1 VSAGDLQWQL
11 QRYLFALLS
20 ADPVVQSAASRSNP
34 PVLKVGVFDWVP
46 DGYSQFPYIV
56 IGENDSMDLGDKSAP
71 GEDVQATI
79 MLFSRDKS
87 NNELQVMSQQIKGLL
102 HEKHVIIPDGG
113 VSLCRFFHSTNRR
126 LSDGFTRERILKYQ
140 FHLTELLPQEQP

>member
-1 VSAGDLQWQL
+1 MNGDLQWQL

-20 ADPVVQSAASRSNP
+20 TDPVILSAGRRVDPAAPDVR
-34 PVLKVGVFDWVP
+34 VFDWVP
-46 DGYSQFPYIV
+46 DGWKQFPYIV
-56 IGENDSMDLGDKSAP
+56 IGENDSLDLGDKSEP
-71 GEDVQATI
+71 GEDVEATL

-87 NNELQVMSQQIKGLL
+87 NNELQIMSQQIKGLL
-102 HEKHVIIPDGG
+102 HEKRVIIPDGG

-140 FHLTELLPQEQP
+140 FHLTELLPQENP